1 MQILF
6 YGNQEKDSLD
16 LFGEKLSNLITGPTK
31 AATSPTTNPNTSNI
45 QTKIFSELSF
55 KNSQQHKLNQNL
67 VFRINNDQPNEIN
80 HSIKNFYQ
88 VGLINDYK
96 ISSIFQI
103 INLSLNQLF
112 YYGASECLPNE
123 LPKEEDCEPKESRYD
138 GIIAVFGDK
147 IQNQVKNMKLFL
159 VGK

>member
-112 YYGASECLPNE
+112 YYE
-123 LPKEEDCEPKESRYD
+123 LRTIKQLGYVVNSDVD
-138 GIIAVFGDK
+138 IIDTV
-147 IQNQVKNMKLFL
+147 IVI
-159 VGK
+159 